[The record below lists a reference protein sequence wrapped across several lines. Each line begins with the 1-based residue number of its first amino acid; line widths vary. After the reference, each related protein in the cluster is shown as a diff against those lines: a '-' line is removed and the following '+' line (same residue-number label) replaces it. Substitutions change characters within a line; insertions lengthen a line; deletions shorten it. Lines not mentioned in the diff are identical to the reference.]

1 MKKLNLLL
9 LALVATVSTAWA
21 WELKL
26 DVKGAQYV
34 AEAFKTESFYSDQ
47 RTDLNLTDGEN
58 IITLTSNEEVYI
70 KMKPEAIAS
79 LKDDEGYAES
89 TNYNGYY
96 NIYHRSWDP
105 DQIAYTLTAV
115 SEEEYR
121 SESVTVNID
130 APELVTITRGSTE
143 IKPTES
149 PVVVAYN
156 PEDETKLT
164 IKARSYNQSIY
175 KVTAD
180 GTDITPDGDRY
191 VVNLVDNSGE
201 TPVYVKTID
210 VTAKY
215 PEGFTFKN
223 TITIDGPAE
232 AITKVEV
239 NQAAVENYLSA
250 EGFEVA
256 PDADLR
262 VYFNTTDYKIDEVT
276 VNGTPK
282 TLYGAPALV
291 ISQVICNNDIAI
303 KAHKLEAFD
312 AVLDITGAEG
322 INCYLNEVAQTI
334 TDGENKIPVKEGA
347 ATFRITAKD
356 GYELKTV
363 EYKGNNMIYGSYAS
377 VTVSDASPVT
387 IVAVPII
394 REDRLALYISGLEYA
409 KSTYIDFREGWSLV
423 YDPKVTLVEGY
434 NIVNFRPEDQTLNI
448 NSLGS
453 NPVLYVNDAKWE
465 KSISS
470 YVEIDAVNNDVIKL
484 FFFESAGGEV
494 PVYDVTFTKTEDVVL
509 ADYDF
514 KKDILATVDAAVSP
528 VKAIG
533 KTNFTIAPVNADS
546 KALVIKVDDTEL
558 TPAED
563 GSFTFDIESNAT
575 VSLALKS
582 DGIDSI
588 TVENGGAD
596 EAVYNLQGI
605 RVADKATVDQLPAGI
620 YISGGKKFIKK

>member
-1 MKKLNLLL
+1 MKKLSLLL
-9 LALVATVSTAWA
+9 FALVAAVTTASA
-21 WELKL
+21 WELTL

-34 AEAFKTESFYSDQ
+34 AEAFKTTSYWSGD
-47 RTDLNLTDGEN
+47 RTPLDLTDGEN
-58 IITLTSNEEVYI
+58 KFTLTSSEEVYI
-70 KMKPEAIAS
+70 KMDPTAIAS

-89 TNYNGYY
+89 TNYDGYY
-96 NIYHRSWDP
+96 NIYHSSWDP
-105 DQIAYTLTAV
+105 DQVTYTLTAV
-115 SEEEYR
+115 SEAEYR

-130 APELVTITRGSTE
+130 DPALVTITRGKTD

-149 PVVVAYN
+149 PVTVAYN
-156 PEDETKLT
+156 PEDESKLT
-164 IKARSYNQSIY
+164 ISPRTSNMSLY

-180 GTDITPDGDRY
+180 GTDITPDGNKY
-191 VVNLVDNSGE
+191 VINLVDNSGDA
-201 TPVYVKTID
+201 PVYVKTID

-215 PEGFTFKN
+215 PEGFAFK
-223 TITIDGPAE
+223 TKISLDGPAE
-232 AITKVEV
+232 AISKVEV
-239 NQAAVENYLSA
+239 NEVAVENYLSA
-250 EGFEVA
+250 EGFDVT
-256 PDADLR
+256 PNADLR
-262 VYFNTTDYKIDEVT
+262 IYFDANDYKIDEVLI
-276 VNGTPK
+276 NGARK
-282 TLYGAPALV
+282 TLYGPACV
-291 ISQVICNNDIAI
+291 ISPVICDNSIEI

-363 EYKGNNMIYGSYAS
+363 EYKGDTMIYGSYAS

-387 IVAVPII
+387 IVAAPIV
-394 REDRLALYISGLEYA
+394 REDKLALYISNLQYSS
-409 KSTYIDFREGWSLV
+409 STYIDFREGWSLV
-423 YDPKVTLVEGY
+423 YDPKITLADGY

-448 NSLGS
+448 NSVYG

-470 YVEIDAVNNDVIKL
+470 YVEINAVNNDVIKL

-494 PVYDVTFTKTEDVVL
+494 PVYDVTFEKAEDVDL
-509 ADYDF
+509 AEYVI

-528 VKAIG
+528 VKAVG
-533 KTNFTIAPVNADS
+533 KTNFTIAPATEDS
-546 KALVIKVDDTEL
+546 KALVVKVDDTEL

-575 VSLALKS
+575 VSLELKS
-582 DGIDSI
+582 DGIGNI
-588 TVENGGAD
+588 TVENGD
-596 EAVYNLQGI
+596 TNEAVYNLQGI
-605 RVADKATVDQLPAGI
+605 RVADKATAGQLPAGI